1 MELIKTHNWHY
12 TSKDES
18 RGYIDPHALTELW
31 FNVGTACN
39 LSCSFCLEGSK
50 PGDKRLQP
58 MTLFDVEP
66 YVNEAVQL
74 GVERFAFT
82 GGEPFVIKEF
92 HQILAYAAQYR
103 PCLVLTNGTKPLHQ
117 RLDQIK
123 PLLCARNTVS
133 FRVSIDHPDREK
145 HDAMR
150 GTGSFDEAL
159 EGIKALVD
167 LGFEVSVARQMEA
180 GEDSET
186 TEQAYRRLFK
196 EYEIEPGTAL
206 VAFPDFLAPFSD
218 AAVPEVTTR
227 CMTQYQNE
235 QSRRRFMCAYTKMII
250 KTAEQ
255 MRVYACTLVDDDEGY
270 DLGPTLARSLSQR
283 IMLKHHRCYSCFA
296 YGASCSG

>member
-1 MELIKTHNWHY
+1 MELIRTHNWHY
-12 TSKDES
+12 TSKGES

-92 HQILAYAAQYR
+92 HQILAYAAQHR

-117 RLDQIK
+117 RLHQIE
-123 PLLCARNTVS
+123 PLLGANNAVS
-133 FRVSIDHPDREK
+133 FRVSIDYADRKK
-145 HDAMR
+145 HEAMR
-150 GTGSFDEAL
+150 GTGSFEEAL

-167 LGFEVSVARQMEA
+167 LGFDVSVARQMQP
-180 GEDSET
+180 GEDSEAA
-186 TEQAYRRLFK
+186 EHAYRRLFAD
-196 EYEIEPGTAL
+196 YGIEPNTAL

-218 AAVPEVTTR
+218 AAVPEVTTQ

-235 QSRRRFMCAYTKMII
+235 QSRRQFMCAYTKMII
-250 KTAEQ
+250 KTGKQ

-270 DLGPTLARSLSQR
+270 DLGTTLAQSLSQR